1 MQHLNIKGFVMGVYR
16 DRQGNYV
23 TTENPTESHRNITDA
38 YISEDTHRLKSD
50 PSRRQA
56 EFEGNLAISR
66 FIGIVMLICFL
77 WAAIFYL
84 ILIPGLNSAGM
95 LIYNGGILGI
105 VGQIIWII
113 FKAAFTL
120 LTVPMMVAGIVSP
133 YDPGTHYISQAVVMA
148 VVSGIIFKF
157 RKNVKKPIVSTLGFL
172 AICTC
177 VSIGLVAT
185 NADLWSQFQMFPN
198 L

>member
-1 MQHLNIKGFVMGVYR
+1 
-16 DRQGNYV
+16 
-23 TTENPTESHRNITDA
+23 
-38 YISEDTHRLKSD
+38 
-50 PSRRQA
+50 
-56 EFEGNLAISR
+56 
-66 FIGIVMLICFL
+66 
-77 WAAIFYL
+77 
-84 ILIPGLNSAGM
+84 M

-172 AICTC
+172 AICTS
-177 VSIGLVAT
+177 VSVGLVAT

>member
-177 VSIGLVAT
+177 VSVALVAT
-185 NADLWSQFQMFPN
+185 NAVLWSQFQMFPN

>member
-1 MQHLNIKGFVMGVYR
+1 MGV
-16 DRQGNYV
+16 RQDGDGNYV
-23 TTENPTESHRNITDA
+23 TNARPHLQYDTESQARIADA
-38 YISEDTHRLKSD
+38 KEKYQSELANSALNSSHHEGDQVIG
-50 PSRRQA
+50 QA
-56 EFEGNLAISR
+56 IGYLIVACLAWA
-66 FIGIVMLICFL
+66 IVFG
-77 WAAIFYL
+77 L